1 MIQIFNYIE
10 KLIHID
16 DVTFTAT
23 LDQIS
28 QDLSSNQPY
37 PFNFFVQASI
47 RNSVKPFATDA
58 SRDEKLQHL
67 LNFDLAKVGRA
78 SCERVSTLL
87 PSPINDIQTHIFPAI
102 EKFGGGCTI
111 APGKILVSV
120 KIDDLAPARLQRN
133 VAHEFSHGVRMTQK
147 PQATE
152 HGYGEVVPYT
162 VRDYLIFEGL
172 AGVLCAT
179 LYPAPI
185 PAYNVSDE
193 EEEAWWNGANL
204 EVVDS
209 DGYIKYISLKAY
221 EIGSR
226 IVRAYMQKH
235 SISIIEAHYV
245 SDKELFWDSGYEHI
259 K

>member
-1 MIQIFNYIE
+1 MIFNYIE
-10 KLIHID
+10 ELIHID

-23 LDQIS
+23 LDRIS
-28 QDLSSNQPY
+28 DDLSKNQPY

-47 RNSVKPFATDA
+47 RNAVKPFATDA
-58 SRDEKLQHL
+58 SRDAKLQHL
-67 LNFDLAKVGRA
+67 LNFDLAEVGRT

-87 PSPINDIQTHIFPAI
+87 PSRINDIQTHIFPAI

-120 KIDDLAPARLQRN
+120 KIDELAPVRLQRN
-133 VAHEFSHGVRMTQK
+133 IAHEFSHGVRMTQK

-172 AGVLCAT
+172 AMVLSDT

-185 PAYNVSDE
+185 PPYNVSDE
-193 EEEAWWNGANL
+193 DEKTWWNGADLDAVGPN
-204 EVVDS
+204 
-209 DGYIKYISLKAY
+209 GYIEYIGLKAY

-235 SISIIEAHYV
+235 SMSILEAHYIP
-245 SDKELFWDSGYEHI
+245 DEELFWNSGYKHI